1 MIMMRSICATAIMA
15 ALAAGCS
22 STPHYGQER
31 QVALP
36 GTKRQVWAIAPAVNL
51 SGQRVDPLLQAD
63 LAYQQLQHVDGITVI
78 PVNRV
83 AEVYAGLRIDRIAS
97 QEQAELVCEML
108 GADGLL
114 IPTVT
119 AYDPYD
125 PPKIGASLQ
134 LFGKP
139 AGRRTKLVNPRE
151 LARRA
156 APDDDEA
163 LPASTTTPQ
172 QFLQVVGMFD
182 AANGSVRK
190 AVHDYA
196 KGRNDPVGPYGADE
210 YFVNMDRYN
219 GFVYHVL
226 IAELMNHPRLRKGA

>member
-1 MIMMRSICATAIMA
+1 MKTMRSILATLLAITF
-15 ALAAGCS
+15 AGCAA
-22 STPHYGQER
+22 PAPKYGTER
-31 QVALP
+31 QLALP
-36 GTKRQVWAIAPAVNL
+36 GTKRQVWAVAPAVNL
-51 SGQRVDPLLQAD
+51 SGQRFDPLLQAD
-63 LAYQQLQHVDGITVI
+63 LAYQQLQQVDGITVI

-83 AEVYAGLRIDRIAS
+83 AEVYAGLQIDRVQS

-125 PPKIGASLQ
+125 PPKLGASLQ
-134 LFGKP
+134 LFGRP
-139 AGRRTKLVNPRE
+139 ATRRAKNVNPRD

-156 APDDDEA
+156 TPREDDA
-163 LPASTTTPQ
+163 LPAASAQ

-182 AANGSVRK
+182 AANGSVR
-190 AVHDYA
+190 AALTDYA
-196 KGRNDPVGPYGADE
+196 KGRNDPVGPYGQRE
-210 YFVNMDRYN
+210 YLVSMDRYS

>member
-1 MIMMRSICATAIMA
+1 MNMMRSILATTL
-15 ALAAGCS
+15 LATLIAGCS
-22 STPHYGQER
+22 SEPKYGQER
-31 QVALP
+31 QTALP
-36 GTKRQVWAIAPAVNL
+36 GTKRQVWAVAPAVNL
-51 SGQRVDPLLQAD
+51 SGQRIDPLLQAD
-63 LAYQQLQHVDGITVI
+63 LAYQQLQQVDGITAI

-83 AEVYAGLRIDRIAS
+83 AEVYAGLNIDRIAS
-97 QEQAELVCEML
+97 QEQAELVCEVL

-114 IPTVT
+114 VPTVT

-125 PPKIGASLQ
+125 PPKVGASLQ
-134 LFGKP
+134 LFGR
-139 AGRRTKLVNPRE
+139 AASRRVKKHVDPRE

-156 APDDDEA
+156 APGDDEA
-163 LPASTTTPQ
+163 LPAAASPQ

-190 AVHDYA
+190 AVLTYA
-196 KGRNDPVGPYGADE
+196 KGRNDPQGPYGADE
-210 YFVNMDRYN
+210 YFVSMDRYG